1 MLYYT
6 TWLILKLDPHR
17 YIFEKTYLLSRIAWC
32 QVLLAKYDIMY
43 MTRNVVK
50 GNVIADHLANNAI
63 EVYEHLNFNFL
74 DEDVLVVEKKKN
86 QTGGQYILI
95 EQ

>member
-1 MLYYT
+1 M
-6 TWLILKLDPHR
+6 
-17 YIFEKTYLLSRIAWC
+17 
-32 QVLLAKYDIMY
+32 LLAKYDIMY
-43 MTRNVVK
+43 MTRNVMK